1 MGEGDENENA
11 PDTRS
16 KLQQEEDRQLNA
28 VTDNLDD
35 DGDQIPATQKYKGDW
50 HKSALSKAYFK
61 SGTPVVDE
69 LRKRGM
75 LIEK

>member
-35 DGDQIPATQKYKGDW
+35 DDGGNANV
-50 HKSALSKAYFK
+50 A
-61 SGTPVVDE
+61 SGTKE
-69 LRKRGM
+69 LE
-75 LIEK
+75 EKLKALAQAREEAGGEPTGG